1 MAEGFIL
8 LDTNFRV
15 LEINAEGL
23 RIDQRSREDVVG
35 LSHWD
40 AWPGTEQSELGQLY
54 RMAMAERVPV
64 ALEHCYTY
72 PNGHAVWFDMRA
84 YPHPEGLALFYRDVT
99 ERRQADE
106 ERQRLAAVVE
116 QSRDFIGIATPDGM
130 GIYVNEAGRRLVG
143 LPDTTSV
150 CQTRV
155 MDYFAERDLDS
166 VTHEILPTVD
176 ASGYWEGELHFRNFT
191 TGEET
196 PVFYN
201 MFPVRNGADEI
212 IAYATVTR
220 DLTERKRAE
229 ARLRET
235 ERRLNAVLDNATVS
249 VLLMDERQRCIYMN
263 RAAEQLT
270 GYTLEEVLAR
280 DCPLHDIVH
289 HTYPDGRPFPL
300 HECAIDRA
308 FPENAL
314 TQGEE
319 VFVHKEGH
327 FYPVSFTASP
337 ISDEASRTV
346 GTIIEV
352 RNISAEKAHE
362 AALRESRDRLAS
374 ERHALEV
381 LNQTG
386 SRIAAELDLDRLVQT
401 VVDAGVELTGAQF
414 GAFFYNVLD
423 EAGGKYMLYALSGA
437 ERSAFEKFGMPR
449 ATAVFAPTFRGDG
462 IIRSADILQDER
474 YGRNA
479 PHSGMPKGHLPVR
492 SYLAAPVVSR
502 SGEVIGGLFFGH
514 SEPGVF
520 SERAEQVLTGLAAQ
534 AAIGIDNAR
543 LLASVRREQER
554 FQAAVRAV
562 RGIMWTNDAEGRMT
576 GEQPGWTAF
585 TGQSR
590 EEYEGYGWAKA
601 VHPDDAQP
609 TIDAWKS
616 AVAEGRTFLFE
627 HRVRSRDG
635 SWRRYAIKGEPIFN
649 AAGEIREWIGVHTD
663 ITEQREAE
671 AELRE
676 SNEEIQ
682 RYAYIVSHDLRAPLV
697 NVMGFTSELEAVR
710 DEVRA
715 ALREHPRAQQ
725 IDGDIGEALGF
736 IKAAITKMESLIA
749 AILKL
754 SREGRRTFRP
764 EPLDMTAVVQ
774 GIADAQ
780 RHQAGA
786 AGATVRVGTELP
798 EIVADRLAVEQIFGN
813 LIDNALK
820 YLSSDR
826 PGHIEISADGA
837 PSGRVRF
844 HVRDNGRGIA
854 PQDHAR
860 VFELFR
866 RSGMQDRP
874 GEGIGLAHVKAL
886 VRSLGGRIEV
896 SSELGEGT
904 TFTVTLPLHAVTVKV
919 ASGVQAGIAA
929 E

>member
-1 MAEGFIL
+1 
-8 LDTNFRV
+8 
-15 LEINAEGL
+15 
-23 RIDQRSREDVVG
+23 
-35 LSHWD
+35 
-40 AWPGTEQSELGQLY
+40 
-54 RMAMAERVPV
+54 
-64 ALEHCYTY
+64 
-72 PNGHAVWFDMRA
+72 
-84 YPHPEGLALFYRDVT
+84 
-99 ERRQADE
+99 
-106 ERQRLAAVVE
+106 LAAIVD
-116 QSRDFIGIATPDGM
+116 QSTDFIGIAELNGRA
-130 GIYVNEAGRRLVG
+130 IYVNEAGRHLVG
-143 LPDTTSV
+143 LSGPAAVSETS
-150 CQTRV
+150 V
-155 MDYFAERDLDS
+155 MDYFAPADRATLEREVLPA
-166 VTHEILPTVD
+166 VTEQ
-176 ASGYWEGELHFRNFT
+176 GYWEGELHFRNFA
-191 TGEET
+191 TGAET
-196 PVFYN
+196 PVLYN
-201 MFPVRNGADEI
+201 MFPVRDAAGQI

-249 VLLMDERQRCIYMN
+249 VLFMDDRQRCIYMN

-319 VFVHKEGH
+319 VFVHKDGH
-327 FYPVSFTASP
+327 FYPVAFTASP
-337 ISDEASRTV
+337 IRDEASRTV

-352 RNISAEKAHE
+352 RDISAEKVHE

-401 VVDAGVELTGAQF
+401 IVDAGVELTGAQF

-423 EAGGKYMLYALSGA
+423 DAGGKYMLYALSGA
-437 ERSAFEKFGMPR
+437 ERSAFENFGMPR

-462 IIRSADILQDER
+462 IIRSADILVDER

-514 SEPGVF
+514 PEPGVF
-520 SERAEQVLTGLAAQ
+520 SERAEQVLAGLAAQ

-576 GEQPGWTAF
+576 GEQPGWTAI
-585 TGQSR
+585 TGQTR
-590 EEYEGYGWAKA
+590 EEYEGYGWARA
-601 VHPDDAQP
+601 VHPEDAQP
-609 TIDAWKS
+609 TIDAWKA
-616 AVAEGRTFLFE
+616 AVAERRTFLFE

-635 SWRRYAIKGEPIFN
+635 SWRRYAIRGEPIFN

-715 ALREHPRAQQ
+715 ALQEHPRAQQ
-725 IDGDIGEALGF
+725 IDVDMSEALGF
-736 IKAAITKMESLIA
+736 IRAAITKMESLIA

-764 EPLDMTAVVQ
+764 EPLDMAAVVQ

-786 AGATVRVGTELP
+786 AGATVRVATKLP

-820 YLSSDR
+820 YLSPER
-826 PGHIEISADGA
+826 PGRIEISADAVSG
-837 PSGRVRF
+837 GRVRF

-866 RSGMQDRP
+866 RSGVQDRP

-919 ASGVQAGIAA
+919 PSGLQPVIAA